1 MTAGDFCTKPLQGDN
16 MGEVRKPDIRF
27 KNPPALSPPTGYT
40 HVVEVSRGRTVYIA
54 GQVSRDTAG
63 NLVGAGDFAVQT
75 RQVMENLT
83 IALASVGATFEN
95 VVKITTYVTDM
106 SHIRALREIRA
117 EYFGQNPPANTL
129 VQVVQLAQ
137 PELMI
142 EIEAIAILAE

>member
-1 MTAGDFCTKPLQGDN
+1 
-16 MGEVRKPDIRF
+16 MGEGRKPDIRF
-27 KNPPALSPPTGYT
+27 KNPPALSAPTGYT

-54 GQVSRDTAG
+54 GQVSRDTTG

-106 SHIRALREIRA
+106 SHIRVLREIRA

-142 EIEAIAILAE
+142 EIEAIAILPE